1 LKQGIALRIAVF
13 VGVLV
18 LVVSAGLG
26 LMAYLRSSA
35 AVIKQ
40 VEAAL
45 IMQAQE
51 AVEYLETR
59 FQVELAA
66 LETIAARPEVSSMG
80 WAMQRAIL
88 QAEAE
93 RLGLYT
99 ALGVVDAQGLARF
112 TDGTTTNLG
121 EDEFIRGAFGGSS
134 VVSDLLVSE
143 VDGSLVLLYA
153 VPIRDKGE
161 ITSVLLGVRDGLAL
175 SEITDRLGFGVSG
188 WAMILGPEGTLFAH
202 PNRDYVLE
210 QRNLFTDGGEL
221 GAAVLDLGVGSTG
234 VVRYV
239 EEGTGRIVGFA
250 PARSTGWMIGVG
262 ALEGDVLG
270 DVYALRTF
278 FIAASAAFLVVGVL
292 GALLLAGRIAR
303 PLQEVQAAI
312 EAAASGDLRRQAQVR
327 ARDEI
332 GAVGRAVNRTMES
345 MKEMLGVVSSSTA
358 KLADTSAK
366 LASTAQEVSAS
377 VEEVA
382 SITNEFS
389 STLDTLNSN
398 AQAMNETVQEVSSQA
413 AEGTEA
419 VAQIV
424 RQMQALRDQT
434 QSLAGDVNSLGGLS
448 GQIGSIVHAISAIAE
463 QTHLLALNAAIEAA
477 RAGEHGRGFAVVAE
491 EVRKLAEESAA
502 AAKDIEELVREIQ
515 SGIAATVDAMGAGA
529 QQAETA
535 LRDVQRSSEILTGI
549 LAAVGQIQRQAEDFS
564 AGLQEISGGGHDIA
578 SAAEEQAASMQ
589 EVANAAQDLM
599 EMAARLNGLMGQF
612 QLGG

>member
-1 LKQGIALRIAVF
+1 
-13 VGVLV
+13 
-18 LVVSAGLG
+18 
-26 LMAYLRSSA
+26 
-35 AVIKQ
+35 
-40 VEAAL
+40 
-45 IMQAQE
+45 
-51 AVEYLETR
+51 
-59 FQVELAA
+59 
-66 LETIAARPEVSSMG
+66 
-80 WAMQRAIL
+80 
-88 QAEAE
+88 
-93 RLGLYT
+93 
-99 ALGVVDAQGLARF
+99 
-112 TDGTTTNLG
+112 
-121 EDEFIRGAFGGSS
+121 
-134 VVSDLLVSE
+134 
-143 VDGSLVLLYA
+143 
-153 VPIRDKGE
+153 
-161 ITSVLLGVRDGLAL
+161 
-175 SEITDRLGFGVSG
+175 
-188 WAMILGPEGTLFAH
+188 
-202 PNRDYVLE
+202 
-210 QRNLFTDGGEL
+210 
-221 GAAVLDLGVGSTG
+221 
-234 VVRYV
+234 
-239 EEGTGRIVGFA
+239 
-250 PARSTGWMIGVG
+250 
-262 ALEGDVLG
+262 VLG